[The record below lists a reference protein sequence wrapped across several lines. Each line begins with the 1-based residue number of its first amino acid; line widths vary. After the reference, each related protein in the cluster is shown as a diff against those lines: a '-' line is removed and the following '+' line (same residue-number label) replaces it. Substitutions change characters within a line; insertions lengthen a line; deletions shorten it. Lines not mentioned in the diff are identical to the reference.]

1 MVRPAAILTLV
12 LLATAAAA
20 GQPARTADGQPD
32 LQGVWI
38 NASVTSLERPA
49 DLAGKE
55 FFSTAEEARAW
66 EEKALKNLIA
76 EGDEAFAES
85 GTVAPTLRTSII
97 VTPADGR
104 IPYSAEGRKRWDATP
119 TVTRTNPT
127 TGPEDRPLSER
138 CIVWGEGPPL
148 LPRRNNPYLRIA
160 QAPGHVVILT
170 EMIHHARIVP
180 LDDRPH
186 IDARIRQW
194 VGDSRG
200 RWDGDTLVVDTTNF
214 SDKVA
219 FRGSTDALH
228 VVERFTSVDGN
239 RLRYQFTIEDPGAF
253 TQPWSGETYFERTD
267 ARMFEYA
274 CHEGNRSMELIL
286 TGGQAEQA
294 TLRRRK
300 LSRIGIAGGA
310 VLALAALGY
319 AVRRRRS
326 AAAEKIS

>member
-1 MVRPAAILTLV
+1 LVVDPPDGRVPPLTPHGKAREAA
-12 LLATAAAA
+12 LAAKADAAA
-20 GQPARTADGQPD
+20 GPQ
-32 LQGVWI
+32 
-38 NASVTSLERPA
+38 
-49 DLAGKE
+49 
-55 FFSTAEEARAW
+55 
-66 EEKALKNLIA
+66 
-76 EGDEAFAES
+76 
-85 GTVAPTLRTSII
+85 
-97 VTPADGR
+97 
-104 IPYSAEGRKRWDATP
+104 DATIW
-119 TVTRTNPT
+119 
-127 TGPEDRPLSER
+127 DR
-138 CIVWGEGPPL
+138 CIVGFNAGPPMIGGGYNAYVQIFQTPDYVVL
-148 LPRRNNPYLRIA
+148 LN
-160 QAPGHVVILT
+160 
-170 EMIHHARIVP
+170 EMVH
-180 LDDRPH
+180 
-186 IDARIRQW
+186 DARIIPLDGRPSLPSHVRQW
-194 VGDSRG
+194 RGDSRG
-200 RWDGDTLVVDTTNF
+200 RWDGDTLVVDTTNY

-228 VVERFTSVDGN
+228 VVERFTRVDGN

-294 TLRRRK
+294 ALRRRK

>member
-1 MVRPAAILTLV
+1 MS
-12 LLATAAAA
+12 
-20 GQPARTADGQPD
+20 AR
-32 LQGVWI
+32 
-38 NASVTSLERPA
+38 
-49 DLAGKE
+49 
-55 FFSTAEEARAW
+55 
-66 EEKALKNLIA
+66 
-76 EGDEAFAES
+76 
-85 GTVAPTLRTSII
+85 
-97 VTPADGR
+97 
-104 IPYSAEGRKRWDATP
+104 
-119 TVTRTNPT
+119 
-127 TGPEDRPLSER
+127 
-138 CIVWGEGPPL
+138 PPL
-148 LPRRNNPYLRIA
+148 PN
-160 QAPGHVVILT
+160 HVRLW
-170 EMIHHARIVP
+170 
-180 LDDRPH
+180 
-186 IDARIRQW
+186 Q
-194 VGDSRG
+194 GDSHG

-228 VVERFTSVDGN
+228 VVERFTRVDGN